1 MSYHLFISLIAF
13 RMKNMVMH
21 YFQTDI
27 ILPFKQFFKVIV
39 SAVKEF
45 KKNRYDLQASSL
57 TLLTL
62 LSIVPIMA
70 MAFGIAKG
78 FGFKEFLEHRILEL
92 FAGQEQV
99 IQNILFFSNT
109 LLERT
114 KGGLMAIFGVILLFY
129 VLIKLIG
136 HIETAFNKI
145 WCVTDDRPLIRK
157 ITDYAAISVA
167 AGILIIFSSSANI
180 FITAYLT
187 RFLSYIYLPDNFE
200 RLISL
205 GFNIFAFFTIWL
217 LFIFFFFFIP
227 NKKVNIASAVIG
239 GLISGTIYQIVQ
251 MAYFKFQAGVSN
263 YNAIYGSFAALPL
276 FLIWIQTSWIIF
288 LFGAEIAFLWENA
301 DALGFS
307 DSDYDDISI
316 RLEKLI
322 ALRIVHLCIIRFA
335 NKKTPASDLDIASE
349 IKMPLKTVK
358 ILLGKL
364 LECNLLLE
372 VNMKKK
378 TGYVPARGIESLTVF
393 NVLSE
398 IEKRGED
405 RLETGESTEYKILE
419 QSLDEFAKACKASPG
434 ERQLKNIG

>member
-1 MSYHLFISLIAF
+1 MG
-13 RMKNMVMH
+13 NMVMH
-21 YFQTDI
+21 CLQTDI
-27 ILPFKQFFKVIV
+27 FSPFKQFFIVII

-45 KKNRYDLQASSL
+45 RKERYDLHASSL
-57 TLLTL
+57 TLLTF

-78 FGFKEFLEHRILEL
+78 FGFKEFLESRVLEL

-99 IQNILFFSNT
+99 IQNILFFSNS

-129 VLIKLIG
+129 VLIKLVG

-145 WCVTDDRPLIRK
+145 WCVTDNRPLIRK
-157 ITDYAAISVA
+157 ITDYAAISVS

-187 RFLSYIYLPDNFE
+187 RFLSYINLPDNFE

-205 GFNIFAFFTIWL
+205 GFNLFAFLTIWL

-227 NKKVNIASAVIG
+227 NKKVNITAAIVG
-239 GLISGTIYQIVQ
+239 GLVSGTIYQIVQ

-276 FLIWIQTSWIIF
+276 FLIWIQTSWLIF
-288 LFGAEIAFLWENA
+288 LFGAEIAFLWENK

-307 DSDYDDISI
+307 DSDHDNISI

-335 NKKTPASDLDIASE
+335 NIKAPASGLDIASE
-349 IKMPLKTVK
+349 IKIPLKTVN

-364 LECNLLLE
+364 LDCNVLLE

-378 TGYVPARGIESLTVF
+378 IGYVPARDIESLTIA

-398 IEKRGED
+398 FEKRGED
-405 RLETGESTEYKILE
+405 RLEICESTELKILE
-419 QSLDEFAKACKASPG
+419 QSLDEFAKACKTSPG
-434 ERQLKNIG
+434 ERQLKTI